1 MSKLP
6 NISGKKLIQL
16 LKKNGFEVIRT
27 RGSHHFIRHKDGRGT
42 VIPVHA
48 NEDLGPGI
56 LSKIMNDIEISKE
69 DFLKLLG

>member
-6 NISGKKLIQL
+6 SISGKKLISL
-16 LKKNGFEVIRT
+16 LEKIDFEVIRVK
-27 RGSHHFIRHKDGRGT
+27 GSHHFIKHKDGRVT

-56 LSKIMNDIEISKE
+56 LSKILKDLELTKE
-69 DFLKLLG
+69 DFHKLLQ